1 MNREIQYI
9 YDIPKFSRKTS
20 LANTENFIK
29 ELGASCPDSKIIHV
43 AGTNGKGSV
52 CEYLNSILRESG
64 YNVGLFTSPHL
75 VDINERIVYNDTMI
89 SDEEFEKIFA
99 VTRTAAEKMNEHPSF
114 FEFLF
119 GMAMKYFACKSP
131 DYIILETGLGGRL
144 DATNIIRKPAVCV
157 ITSIGLDHM
166 EYLGSTYAEIA
177 AEKAGIIKPDV
188 PVVWMRDRNDVADVI
203 TDTVLRH
210 KAISYELNKKNINI
224 IYADDK
230 KIDFSMDNMYYCNE
244 CFEINSPAHYQPYNA
259 SLAVTAANVL
269 GITDTGV
276 IRRGLLKAFWMGRMQ
291 RITDGFIIDGA
302 HNDDGIAQFLDSV
315 RMLEPEGGNV
325 VFFSAVKDKHYEGM
339 IDSICKSGLFDQC
352 IAMQLEDKR
361 GLDVHT
367 IGECFRRGGMPV
379 VEAENIANG
388 CDLAFK
394 KIKAGKNVFAVGS
407 LYFAGEIIRYTR
419 RNNI

>member
-1 MNREIQYI
+1 MTKEIQYI

-29 ELGASCPDSKIIHV
+29 ELGALCPDSKIIHV

-52 CEYLNSILRESG
+52 CEYLNSILREAG

-99 VTRTAAEKMNEHPSF
+99 ITRVAAEKMNEHPSF

-119 GMAMKYFACKSP
+119 GMAMKYFADKSP

-144 DATNIIRKPAVCV
+144 DATNIIKKPALCV

-166 EYLGSTYAEIA
+166 EYLGNTHAEIA

-188 PVVWMRDRNDVADVI
+188 PVVWMRDRADVAEVI
-203 TDTVLRH
+203 TDTIRRRG
-210 KAISYELNKKNINI
+210 AISYEINKKNINI

-230 KIDFSMDNMYYCNE
+230 KIDFSLNNMYYCNE
-244 CFEINSPAHYQPYNA
+244 CFEVNSPAHYQPDNA
-259 SLAVTAANVL
+259 SLAVTAAGVL
-269 GITDTGV
+269 GITDTDV
-276 IRRGLLKAFWMGRMQ
+276 VRKGLLKAFWMGRMQ
-291 RITDGFIIDGA
+291 RIADGFIIDGA
-302 HNDDGIAQFLDSV
+302 HNDDGIRQFLDSV
-315 RMLEPEGGNV
+315 RMLKPEGGNV
-325 VFFSAVKDKHYEGM
+325 IFFSAVKDKHYEGM
-339 IDSICKSGLFDQC
+339 IDSICKSGLFDKC
-352 IAMQLEDKR
+352 IALQLEDKR

-367 IGECFRRGGMPV
+367 ICECFRQGGMSV
-379 VEAENIANG
+379 REAENIADG
-388 CDLAFK
+388 CELAFEE
-394 KIKAGKNVFAVGS
+394 IKAGRDVFAAGS
-407 LYFAGEIIRYTR
+407 LYFAGEIIRYIR